1 MTTTLDGLPL
11 DLDSLLHAR
20 AVESNRLELKAT
32 WDPQTKP
39 AIVRTVCAFA
49 NDLLNLGGGYM
60 AIGVEERGGRP
71 LLPPR
76 GLGGTDL
83 DRLQREVRGACERI
97 QPAYQPL
104 VFAVTYQE
112 RPLLVLWAPGGDNRP
127 YQAPEDCTQKGSPVQ
142 YYVRRGSETLQA
154 RGDTL
159 RQLLE
164 SAAKVPFDDRRNLHA
179 RLEDVSPSLVRRFLH
194 EIGSELVAH
203 TQPLDAALLYR
214 HMNLVV
220 RVNGHEVPRNVAL
233 LFFNEE
239 PERFFAGARLD
250 VVRFA
255 EDSGGDLLEE
265 RAFRGPLPLQIRE
278 ALAYLESQAGT
289 RVVKVPGQAEA
300 ERTAAWPY
308 GAIEEALVNAYCH
321 RGYEHPPEPIKVYL
335 YPDRLEITSYPGPV
349 PGIRPEHFEPGSSPP
364 QVPARNRRIGDL
376 LRELD
381 LAELRGTGIPKIQ
394 RQMRANG
401 SPPPRFDFDEER
413 TYFRVILPIHPQ
425 HQRGSRPAPRTGPTG
440 RHPLLTLDR
449 DQQKALVRKHVQELA
464 DSDTR
469 RVLALVAS
477 AAPGNLVELLGEQIR
492 YDLEGSLGEQID
504 ILWKQL
510 RFPEDRGDLRRDLEA
525 ELRRQLG
532 AEGDEPLPHLLRRQA
547 GEGAGRR
554 SILWLDWGAFGAAFD
569 QAPLTPGQLADWLRF
584 ASESL
589 SRGPE
594 ELRWV
599 VFGAIESNNQA
610 AITQAVQDI
619 QRQPWSR
626 RPEFRLTPLQPL
638 GEVDEI
644 DLLYHLEDPRNSS
657 CPPALQAEI
666 AERIH
671 RQTGGRFDETVQLL
685 EEGENGSWY
694 ALLDR
699 LRQGQGA
706 RPAREETPL

>member
-11 DLDSLLHAR
+11 DLDALLHAR
-20 AVESNRLELKAT
+20 AVESNRLELKAV
-32 WDPQTKP
+32 WDQQTKP
-39 AIVRTVCAFA
+39 AVVRTVCAFA
-49 NDLLNLGGGYM
+49 NDLLNLGGGYVV
-60 AIGVEERGGRP
+60 IGVEERGGRP

-76 GLGGTDL
+76 GLAETDL

-104 VFAVTYQE
+104 VFPVVYQE
-112 RPLLVLWAPGGDNRP
+112 QPLLVLWVPGGDNRP
-127 YQAPEDCTQKGSPVQ
+127 YQAPEDCTRKGSPVQ
-142 YYVRRGSETLQA
+142 HYIRRGSETLQA

-194 EIGSELVAH
+194 EVGSDLVAH
-203 TQPLDAALLYR
+203 TPPLDAALLYR

-255 EDSGGDLLEE
+255 EDAGGDLLEE

-289 RVVKVPGQAEA
+289 RVVKLPGQAEA

-308 GAIEEALVNAYCH
+308 GALEEALVNAYCH
-321 RGYEHPPEPIKVYL
+321 RGYETPPEPIKVYL
-335 YPDRLEITSYPGPV
+335 YSDRLEITSYPGPV
-349 PGIRPEHFEPGSSPP
+349 PGIRPEHFEPGNSLP

-394 RQMRANG
+394 RQMRDNG

-425 HQRGSRPAPRTGPTG
+425 HRRGRAGKARPLPPG
-440 RHPLLTLDR
+440 RPLLSFDR
-449 DQQKALVRKHVQELA
+449 DQQKALVRKHVDELVR
-464 DSDTR
+464 SDHR

-477 AAPGNLVELLGEQIR
+477 ASPGNLAELFSEQLL
-492 YDLEGSLGEQID
+492 YDLESALGERID
-504 ILWKQL
+504 LTWKRLQ
-510 RFPEDRGDLRRDLEA
+510 FPSSREELVHGLES
-525 ELRRQLG
+525 ELRRQLE
-532 AEGDEPLPHLLRRQA
+532 AEDGEPLSHLLLRHVPPS
-547 GEGAGRR
+547 AGRR
-554 SILWLDWGAFGAAFD
+554 AVLWLDWGIFGVGHA
-569 QAPLTPGQLADWLRF
+569 QAPLLPSQLADWLRF
-584 ASESL
+584 ASEIL
-589 SRGPE
+589 SRGPA
-594 ELRWV
+594 ELRVV
-599 VFGAIESNNQA
+599 VFAALESSNPAGIVQA
-610 AITQAVQDI
+610 LEDV
-619 QRQPWSR
+619 RREPWSR
-626 RPEFRLTPLQPL
+626 RPEFRVIPLEPL
-638 GEVDEI
+638 GQVAEI
-644 DLLYHLEDPRNSS
+644 DLLDYLANPEAST
-657 CPPALQAEI
+657 CPPAIQAEI

-671 RQTGGRFDETVQLL
+671 RQTDGRFDKTVQLL
-685 EEGENGSWY
+685 EEAEIGSWY

-699 LRQGQGA
+699 LREEQGA
-706 RPAREETPL
+706 SPVREETPL